1 MKEILSLLAEFNP
14 NIEEET
20 LSDSQMV
27 AIYEATTE
35 EERMEYVT
43 TISLLL
49 EYEQYPENKY
59 DLVQA
64 VSWLNMKCVLLENNL
79 IK

>member
-1 MKEILSLLAEFNP
+1 MREILSLLAEHNP

-20 LSDSQMV
+20 LSDSQTV

-35 EERMEYVT
+35 EERLEYEN
-43 TISLLL
+43 TISQLL

-59 DLVQA
+59 KLVQA
-64 VSWLNMKCVLLENNL
+64 VSWLNMKCMLLENKL
-79 IK
+79 I